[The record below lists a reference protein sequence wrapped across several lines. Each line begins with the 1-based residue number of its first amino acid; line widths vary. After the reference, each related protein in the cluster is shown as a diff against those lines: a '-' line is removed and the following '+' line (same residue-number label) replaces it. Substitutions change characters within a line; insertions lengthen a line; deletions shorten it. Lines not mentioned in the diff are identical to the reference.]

1 MIDKSLLKK
10 VDLANLKSHVDKLD
24 IDKLKNCA
32 SGLRSLKS
40 KIDKLNIGKLETT
53 LADLIKLGDGVKNEV
68 VKKTEYNDIE
78 RYIKDVEEKIPDITN
93 LAANTT
99 LK

>member
-1 MIDKSLLKK
+1 M
-10 VDLANLKSHVDKLD
+10 D

-40 KIDKLNIGKLETT
+40 KIDKLNIEKLETT

>member
-1 MIDKSLLKK
+1 M
-10 VDLANLKSHVDKLD
+10 D

-78 RYIKDVEEKIPDITN
+78 RYIKDVEEKIPDISN

>member
-1 MIDKSLLKK
+1 M
-10 VDLANLKSHVDKLD
+10 D

>member
-1 MIDKSLLKK
+1 M
-10 VDLANLKSHVDKLD
+10 D

-68 VKKTEYNDIE
+68 VK
-78 RYIKDVEEKIPDITN
+78 
-93 LAANTT
+93 
-99 LK
+99 

>member
-1 MIDKSLLKK
+1 M
-10 VDLANLKSHVDKLD
+10 D

-78 RYIKDVEEKIPDITN
+78 WYIKDVEEKIPDITN

>member
-1 MIDKSLLKK
+1 MDT
-10 VDLANLKSHVDKLD
+10 
-24 IDKLKNCA
+24 DKLKNCA

>member
-1 MIDKSLLKK
+1 M
-10 VDLANLKSHVDKLD
+10 D
-24 IDKLKNCA
+24 IDKFKKCA